1 MEGMAFDQLKPPLS
15 VTDPRGAKDGPAEW
29 PRHVHKAGLAA
40 DGLGP
45 LYLVVQTPEEEAA
58 AIADGWYLAR
68 NDALKAGSEAAP
80 APPPPR
86 KR

>member
-15 VTDPRGAKDGPAEW
+15 VTDPRGQGLVEW
-29 PRHVHKAGLAA
+29 PRHVHKAGVSA
-40 DGLGP
+40 DGGP
-45 LYLVVQTPEEEAA
+45 VYLVVQTPEEEAA

-68 NDALKAGSEAAP
+68 ADALKAPDAP
-80 APPPPR
+80 SAPPPPR